1 MALSKG
7 HHPQLQHQNPASHVS
22 GPNYKIA
29 SQTGHGHGQGQ
40 HQGDGS
46 SGGFSKKKDKN
57 GLEENIRHLLEAKLT
72 QSGKHKEQELS
83 EQKRK
88 TEQMSSIYNMLYK
101 NKMMNSY
108 DVKKAQT
115 ARDVTSNDMSNSV
128 NRIMNKKSKYIN

>member
-7 HHPQLQHQNPASHVS
+7 HHPQLQHQNPSS
-22 GPNYKIA
+22 QGGGPKYKIA
-29 SQTGHGHGQGQ
+29 SQTGDGHGYQSDRGN
-40 HQGDGS
+40 

-72 QSGKHKEQELS
+72 QSGKYKEQELS

-101 NKMMNSY
+101 NKMMGSS

-115 ARDVTSNDMSNSV
+115 ARDVTNNDMSNSV